1 MVHISGVSLK
11 ASNLPFFCKGTLQSL
26 FTPSLILHA
35 VKSPVGN
42 SDQHKKVCDEGTL
55 GSRKTRKSSAQEPR
69 LLLTSRAPVFDL
81 QPLNMAHRC
90 ARLSRSPT

>member
-11 ASNLPFFCKGTLQSL
+11 ASNPSVVCKGTLQSL

-42 SDQHKKVCDEGTL
+42 SDRRKKVCDEDTL
-55 GSRKTRKSSAQEPR
+55 WSRKTRKSSTQE
-69 LLLTSRAPVFDL
+69 
-81 QPLNMAHRC
+81 
-90 ARLSRSPT
+90 ARLHFNIAGSCF

>member
-11 ASNLPFFCKGTLQSL
+11 ASNLPFFCKRTLQSL

-42 SDQHKKVCDEGTL
+42 SDQQKKIQEDTQEFQAG
-55 GSRKTRKSSAQEPR
+55 GKTP
-69 LLLTSRAPVFDL
+69 F
-81 QPLNMAHRC
+81 
-90 ARLSRSPT
+90 

>member
-11 ASNLPFFCKGTLQSL
+11 ASNPPFFCKRTLQSL

-42 SDQHKKVCDEGTL
+42 SDQHKKVCDEDTL
-55 GSRKTRKSSAQEPR
+55 WSRKARKSFTQETRLCFNIAGSCFWSAATER
-69 LLLTSRAPVFDL
+69 GTSMRAAL
-81 QPLNMAHRC
+81 
-90 ARLSRSPT
+90 